1 MDHRPRHHS
10 APDEGNQAVRGD
22 IPDAPKADA
31 AKALTVLLDGH
42 RDDSLRLGFA
52 VSLALF
58 RSIDIGFVNLDR
70 TGQQIPPGPD
80 HRPAQLVQPSPS
92 RLVTAEPKLPLQ
104 PECADP
110 NLLAGHEPDR
120 QKPHPQRFA
129 GGLEDRARRQRCLA
143 PACPTPQPSS
153 RHRPRLL
160 GRAAMAT
167 DEPVRPSQTPNVIPA
182 GLRQCWPRP
191 APCWRWRRVH
201 RWHRSPPYSFPEI
214 EHFIDKLCSEKDVGN
229 VTGAILLTNNNT
241 DTKWWHRASQ
251 LAQAVCFTAGRIN
264 FYKSDGSET
273 QPTNGQTF
281 FYFGPDVSS
290 FTDSF
295 SEHGQIWDKTAA

>member
-1 MDHRPRHHS
+1 MTRGMTVGMDHRPRHHS

-22 IPDAPKADA
+22 IPDAPKADT

-58 RSIDIGFVNLDR
+58 RNIDIGFVNLDR

-110 NLLAGHEPDR
+110 NLLAGHEPHR
-120 QKPHPQRFA
+120 QKPHPQRFV

-143 PACPTPQPSS
+143 AACPTPQPSS

-160 GRAAMAT
+160 GRAAMAA
-167 DEPVRPSQTPNVIPA
+167 DESVRPSQTPNVIAA
-182 GLRQCWPRP
+182 GLVTAEPF
-191 APCWRWRRVH
+191 VH
-201 RWHRSPPYSFPEI
+201 RLECLRIINPRHRRSCIFHPTSITPGNEGEI
-214 EHFIDKLCSEKDVGN
+214 
-229 VTGAILLTNNNT
+229 
-241 DTKWWHRASQ
+241 Q
-251 LAQAVCFTAGRIN
+251 LALYGIYSAEQGNIRVDQGIVAWVRRGFKSEAGIEPKFDTPPVRA
-264 FYKSDGSET
+264 
-273 QPTNGQTF
+273 P
-281 FYFGPDVSS
+281 PPR
-290 FTDSF
+290 
-295 SEHGQIWDKTAA
+295 AA